1 MALTQRLEFRQSQS
15 LVMTPQLMQ
24 AIKLL
29 QLSNLDLSTFVE
41 EELERNPLLE
51 RANDGPEAPVA
62 GEPPA
67 ERADYAEAEGAGSGE
82 DFSGD
87 GSGASDNFEPAQDDW
102 INRELGSRAEIE
114 QTLDTGLD
122 NVFSEEPAEAAAR
135 NAQDAVP
142 TTYTEWGGGAS
153 GDEDYNLEAFVA
165 AETTLSDHLAEQ
177 AAVAFN
183 VQADRMIAQYLIDLV
198 DDAGY
203 LPADHGQA
211 AERLGTE
218 PEEVEAVIGVLQTF
232 DPPGICA
239 RNLSE
244 CLAIQLR
251 ELDRYDPAMRA
262 LIEHLDLLAKR
273 DFAALRKL
281 CGVDDEDLIDMIG
294 EIRRLD
300 PKPGLKFGTT
310 RTQTMV
316 PDVYVRPGPDGGWLV
331 ELNSD
336 TLPRV
341 LVNQVYYSE
350 LSKTIRK
357 DGDKSYF
364 TDCLQNATWL
374 VRALDQRAR
383 TILKVAT
390 EIVRQQDGFFTH
402 GVAHLRPLN
411 LKAVADAIQMHEST
425 VSRVTANKYMATN
438 RGTFEL
444 KYFFTASIA
453 SADGGEA
460 HSAEAVRHHIK
471 QLIDTEEPTAI
482 LSDDTIVE
490 RLRASG
496 IDIAR
501 RTVAK
506 YREAMRIPSSVQRRR
521 DKQSML
527 AHALSTPSSSARS
540 RDTASAC

>member
-29 QLSNLDLSTFVE
+29 QLSNLDLSAFVE

-51 RANDGPEAPVA
+51 RASDSPEAPVA
-62 GEPPA
+62 GEPAPDQRDLSDSGYGDDTA
-67 ERADYAEAEGAGSGE
+67 GEMSGAAAEA
-82 DFSGD
+82 
-87 GSGASDNFEPAQDDW
+87 FEPAQEEW
-102 INRELGSRAEIE
+102 LNRDLGSRADIE
-114 QTLDTGLD
+114 QTLDSPLD

-135 NAQDAVP
+135 NAQDAAP

-153 GDEDYNLEAFVA
+153 NDDSYNLEAFVA
-165 AETTLSDHLAEQ
+165 AEVTLGGHLAEQ
-177 AAVAFN
+177 LAVAFTSPA
-183 VQADRMIAQYLIDLV
+183 QRMIGQYLIDLV
-198 DDAGY
+198 DEAGY
-203 LPADHGQA
+203 LPPDLGQA
-211 AERLGTE
+211 AERLGASDRD
-218 PEEVEAVIGVLQTF
+218 VEAVLSVLQKF

-239 RNLSE
+239 RSLSE

-251 ELDRYDPAMRA
+251 ELNRYDPAMQA
-262 LIEHLDLLAKR
+262 LVEHLDLLAKR
-273 DFAALRKL
+273 DIAALRKA
-281 CGVDDEDLIDMIG
+281 CAVDDEDITDMIG

-300 PKPGLKFGTT
+300 PKPGLKFGSS
-310 RTQTMV
+310 RMQTVV
-316 PDVYVRPGPDGGWLV
+316 PDVYVRPGPDGGWHV

-341 LVNQVYYSE
+341 LVNQTYYTE

-364 TDCLQNATWL
+364 SDCLQNATWL

-438 RGTFEL
+438 RGSFEL

-460 HSAEAVRHHIK
+460 HSAEAVRHHIR
-471 QLIDTEEPTAI
+471 QLIDAEDPALI

-490 RLRASG
+490 RLRESG

-527 AHALSTPSSSARS
+527 GNALSTPSTSADRP
-540 RDTASAC
+540 RDTQPA